1 MPSRDMLPF
10 IQCHHTRGRALCGGF
25 INPSF
30 STSVCAAAPIV
41 IEASAVSMMFL
52 FQFIVV
58 MLLFV
63 LVFRLITLS
72 CVGGVAALVVMTI
85 AHVVMTFALVEMTIA
100 LVEMTFALVVMTI
113 ALLEIAV
120 APVEIVVAPA
130 ALALYLYKVMVTGPK
145 SPAGISMFLVFL
157 LQGYEVHV

>member
-1 MPSRDMLPF
+1 
-10 IQCHHTRGRALCGGF
+10 
-25 INPSF
+25 
-30 STSVCAAAPIV
+30 
-41 IEASAVSMMFL
+41 
-52 FQFIVV
+52 

-72 CVGGVAALVVMTI
+72 CVGGI
-85 AHVVMTFALVEMTIA
+85 SA
-100 LVEMTFALVVMTI
+100 LVEMTFALVEMTV
-113 ALLEIAV
+113 ALVEMTF
-120 APVEIVVAPA
+120 APVEMTFASVEIVVAPA

>member
-1 MPSRDMLPF
+1 
-10 IQCHHTRGRALCGGF
+10 
-25 INPSF
+25 
-30 STSVCAAAPIV
+30 
-41 IEASAVSMMFL
+41 
-52 FQFIVV
+52 

-72 CVGGVAALVVMTI
+72 CVGGVAALV
-85 AHVVMTFALVEMTIA
+85 EMTIA
-100 LVEMTFALVVMTI
+100 LVEMTIAPVEMTFALVEMT
-113 ALLEIAV
+113 V

-130 ALALYLYKVMVTGPK
+130 ALSLYLYKVMVTGPK

>member
-1 MPSRDMLPF
+1 
-10 IQCHHTRGRALCGGF
+10 
-25 INPSF
+25 
-30 STSVCAAAPIV
+30 
-41 IEASAVSMMFL
+41 
-52 FQFIVV
+52 

-72 CVGGVAALVVMTI
+72 CAGGVA
-85 AHVVMTFALVEMTIA
+85 ALVEMTIA
-100 LVEMTFALVVMTI
+100 LVEMTFALLEMTI
-113 ALLEIAV
+113 ALLEMTV
-120 APVEIVVAPA
+120 ASVEIVVAPA

>member
-1 MPSRDMLPF
+1 
-10 IQCHHTRGRALCGGF
+10 
-25 INPSF
+25 
-30 STSVCAAAPIV
+30 
-41 IEASAVSMMFL
+41 
-52 FQFIVV
+52 

-72 CVGGVAALVVMTI
+72 CAGGVAAHVEMTI
-85 AHVVMTFALVEMTIA
+85 AHV
-100 LVEMTFALVVMTI
+100 EMTF
-113 ALLEIAV
+113 
-120 APVEIVVAPA
+120 APA

>member
-1 MPSRDMLPF
+1 
-10 IQCHHTRGRALCGGF
+10 
-25 INPSF
+25 
-30 STSVCAAAPIV
+30 
-41 IEASAVSMMFL
+41 
-52 FQFIVV
+52 

-72 CVGGVAALVVMTI
+72 CAGGVAALVEMT
-85 AHVVMTFALVEMTIA
+85 VALVEMTIA
-100 LVEMTFALVVMTI
+100 FVEMTI
-113 ALLEIAV
+113 
-120 APVEIVVAPA
+120 APVEMTVAPA

>member
-1 MPSRDMLPF
+1 
-10 IQCHHTRGRALCGGF
+10 
-25 INPSF
+25 
-30 STSVCAAAPIV
+30 
-41 IEASAVSMMFL
+41 
-52 FQFIVV
+52 

-72 CVGGVAALVVMTI
+72 CVGGVAALVEMTV
-85 AHVVMTFALVEMTIA
+85 APVEMTFALVEMTFA

-130 ALALYLYKVMVTGPK
+130 TLALYLYKVMVTGPK

>member
-1 MPSRDMLPF
+1 
-10 IQCHHTRGRALCGGF
+10 
-25 INPSF
+25 
-30 STSVCAAAPIV
+30 
-41 IEASAVSMMFL
+41 
-52 FQFIVV
+52 

-72 CVGGVAALVVMTI
+72 CVGGISALVVMTI
-85 AHVVMTFALVEMTIA
+85 AFVEMTFALLEMTFA

-130 ALALYLYKVMVTGPK
+130 ALALYLYKVMVTGSK

>member
-1 MPSRDMLPF
+1 
-10 IQCHHTRGRALCGGF
+10 
-25 INPSF
+25 
-30 STSVCAAAPIV
+30 
-41 IEASAVSMMFL
+41 
-52 FQFIVV
+52 

-72 CVGGVAALVVMTI
+72 CVGGVAALV
-85 AHVVMTFALVEMTIA
+85 EMTVA
-100 LVEMTFALVVMTI
+100 LVEMTFTLVVMTI

>member
-1 MPSRDMLPF
+1 
-10 IQCHHTRGRALCGGF
+10 
-25 INPSF
+25 
-30 STSVCAAAPIV
+30 
-41 IEASAVSMMFL
+41 
-52 FQFIVV
+52 

-72 CVGGVAALVVMTI
+72 CARGVAAPVEMTFALVEMTF
-85 AHVVMTFALVEMTIA
+85 ALVEMTVALVEMTFALVEMTIA
-100 LVEMTFALVVMTI
+100 LVEPVV
-113 ALLEIAV
+113 AS
-120 APVEIVVAPA
+120 VEIVVAPV

>member
-1 MPSRDMLPF
+1 
-10 IQCHHTRGRALCGGF
+10 
-25 INPSF
+25 
-30 STSVCAAAPIV
+30 
-41 IEASAVSMMFL
+41 
-52 FQFIVV
+52 

-72 CVGGVAALVVMTI
+72 CAGGVAAHVEMTFAPVEMTFALVEMTF
-85 AHVVMTFALVEMTIA
+85 ALVEMTFALVEMTFALVEMTIA
-100 LVEMTFALVVMTI
+100 LVEPAI
-113 ALLEIAV
+113 AL
-120 APVEIVVAPA
+120 VEIVIASA

>member
-1 MPSRDMLPF
+1 
-10 IQCHHTRGRALCGGF
+10 
-25 INPSF
+25 
-30 STSVCAAAPIV
+30 
-41 IEASAVSMMFL
+41 
-52 FQFIVV
+52 

-72 CVGGVAALVVMTI
+72 CVGGISALVEMNI
-85 AHVVMTFALVEMTIA
+85 ALVEMTIA
-100 LVEMTFALVVMTI
+100 LVEMTVALVVMT
-113 ALLEIAV
+113 V

>member
-1 MPSRDMLPF
+1 
-10 IQCHHTRGRALCGGF
+10 
-25 INPSF
+25 
-30 STSVCAAAPIV
+30 
-41 IEASAVSMMFL
+41 
-52 FQFIVV
+52 

-72 CVGGVAALVVMTI
+72 CVGGVAALVE
-85 AHVVMTFALVEMTIA
+85 MTFA
-100 LVEMTFALVVMTI
+100 LVEMTFALVEMTV
-113 ALLEIAV
+113 ALVEMTV

>member
-1 MPSRDMLPF
+1 
-10 IQCHHTRGRALCGGF
+10 
-25 INPSF
+25 
-30 STSVCAAAPIV
+30 
-41 IEASAVSMMFL
+41 
-52 FQFIVV
+52 

-63 LVFRLITLS
+63 LVFRLIALPCT
-72 CVGGVAALVVMTI
+72 GGVS
-85 AHVVMTFALVEMTIA
+85 ALVEMTIA
-100 LVEMTFALVVMTI
+100 LVEITVALVEMTF
-113 ALLEIAV
+113 

>member
-1 MPSRDMLPF
+1 
-10 IQCHHTRGRALCGGF
+10 
-25 INPSF
+25 
-30 STSVCAAAPIV
+30 
-41 IEASAVSMMFL
+41 
-52 FQFIVV
+52 

-72 CVGGVAALVVMTI
+72 CVRGVAALVEMTI
-85 AHVVMTFALVEMTIA
+85 ALVEMTIA
-100 LVEMTFALVVMTI
+100 LVEMTFALVEMT
-113 ALLEIAV
+113 
-120 APVEIVVAPA
+120 VAPA

>member
-1 MPSRDMLPF
+1 
-10 IQCHHTRGRALCGGF
+10 
-25 INPSF
+25 
-30 STSVCAAAPIV
+30 
-41 IEASAVSMMFL
+41 
-52 FQFIVV
+52 

-72 CVGGVAALVVMTI
+72 CVGGVAALV
-85 AHVVMTFALVEMTIA
+85 EMTVA
-100 LVEMTFALVVMTI
+100 LVEMTFALVEMTI

-145 SPAGISMFLVFL
+145 SPAAISMFLVFL

>member
-1 MPSRDMLPF
+1 
-10 IQCHHTRGRALCGGF
+10 
-25 INPSF
+25 
-30 STSVCAAAPIV
+30 
-41 IEASAVSMMFL
+41 
-52 FQFIVV
+52 

-72 CVGGVAALVVMTI
+72 CVGGVAALV
-85 AHVVMTFALVEMTIA
+85 EMTVA
-100 LVEMTFALVVMTI
+100 LVEMTFALVEMT
-113 ALLEIAV
+113 
-120 APVEIVVAPA
+120 VAPA

>member
-1 MPSRDMLPF
+1 
-10 IQCHHTRGRALCGGF
+10 
-25 INPSF
+25 
-30 STSVCAAAPIV
+30 
-41 IEASAVSMMFL
+41 
-52 FQFIVV
+52 

-72 CVGGVAALVVMTI
+72 CAGGVAA
-85 AHVVMTFALVEMTIA
+85 HVEMTIA
-100 LVEMTFALVVMTI
+100 LVEMTFAHVEMTSALVEMTI
-113 ALLEIAV
+113 AL
-120 APVEIVVAPA
+120 VEIVVAPA

>member
-1 MPSRDMLPF
+1 
-10 IQCHHTRGRALCGGF
+10 
-25 INPSF
+25 
-30 STSVCAAAPIV
+30 
-41 IEASAVSMMFL
+41 
-52 FQFIVV
+52 

-63 LVFRLITLS
+63 LVFRLITLP
-72 CVGGVAALVVMTI
+72 CVGGVA
-85 AHVVMTFALVEMTIA
+85 ALVEMTIA
-100 LVEMTFALVVMTI
+100 LVEMTFAPVEITI
-113 ALLEIAV
+113 

>member
-1 MPSRDMLPF
+1 
-10 IQCHHTRGRALCGGF
+10 
-25 INPSF
+25 
-30 STSVCAAAPIV
+30 
-41 IEASAVSMMFL
+41 
-52 FQFIVV
+52 

-72 CVGGVAALVVMTI
+72 CAGGVAA
-85 AHVVMTFALVEMTIA
+85 HVEMTFALVEMTVALVEMTIA
-100 LVEMTFALVVMTI
+100 LVEMT
-113 ALLEIAV
+113 V
-120 APVEIVVAPA
+120 APVEIVIAPA

>member
-1 MPSRDMLPF
+1 
-10 IQCHHTRGRALCGGF
+10 
-25 INPSF
+25 
-30 STSVCAAAPIV
+30 
-41 IEASAVSMMFL
+41 
-52 FQFIVV
+52 

-72 CVGGVAALVVMTI
+72 CAGGVAA
-85 AHVVMTFALVEMTIA
+85 HVEMTIA
-100 LVEMTFALVVMTI
+100 LVEMTVALVEPV
-113 ALLEIAV
+113 V
-120 APVEIVVAPA
+120 APV

>member
-1 MPSRDMLPF
+1 
-10 IQCHHTRGRALCGGF
+10 
-25 INPSF
+25 
-30 STSVCAAAPIV
+30 
-41 IEASAVSMMFL
+41 MFL

-72 CVGGVAALVVMTI
+72 CVGGVAALVE
-85 AHVVMTFALVEMTIA
+85 MTFALVEMTIA
-100 LVEMTFALVVMTI
+100 LVEMTAALVVMT
-113 ALLEIAV
+113 V

>member
-1 MPSRDMLPF
+1 
-10 IQCHHTRGRALCGGF
+10 
-25 INPSF
+25 
-30 STSVCAAAPIV
+30 
-41 IEASAVSMMFL
+41 
-52 FQFIVV
+52 

-72 CVGGVAALVVMTI
+72 CVGGVAALV
-85 AHVVMTFALVEMTIA
+85 EMT
-100 LVEMTFALVVMTI
+100 
-113 ALLEIAV
+113 
-120 APVEIVVAPA
+120 VAPA

>member
-1 MPSRDMLPF
+1 
-10 IQCHHTRGRALCGGF
+10 
-25 INPSF
+25 
-30 STSVCAAAPIV
+30 
-41 IEASAVSMMFL
+41 
-52 FQFIVV
+52 

-72 CVGGVAALVVMTI
+72 CAGGVS
-85 AHVVMTFALVEMTIA
+85 A
-100 LVEMTFALVVMTI
+100 LVEMTFALVEMTF
-113 ALLEIAV
+113 ALVEIV
-120 APVEIVVAPA
+120 FAPVEMTVAPA

>member
-1 MPSRDMLPF
+1 
-10 IQCHHTRGRALCGGF
+10 
-25 INPSF
+25 
-30 STSVCAAAPIV
+30 
-41 IEASAVSMMFL
+41 
-52 FQFIVV
+52 

-100 LVEMTFALVVMTI
+100 FVEMTSAL
-113 ALLEIAV
+113 
-120 APVEIVVAPA
+120 VEIVVALA

>member
-1 MPSRDMLPF
+1 
-10 IQCHHTRGRALCGGF
+10 
-25 INPSF
+25 
-30 STSVCAAAPIV
+30 
-41 IEASAVSMMFL
+41 
-52 FQFIVV
+52 

-72 CVGGVAALVVMTI
+72 CVVGVT
-85 AHVVMTFALVEMTIA
+85 AHVEMTFALVEMT
-100 LVEMTFALVVMTI
+100 F
-113 ALLEIAV
+113 ALLEMTV

>member
-72 CVGGVAALVVMTI
+72 CVGGISALVVMTI
-85 AHVVMTFALVEMTIA
+85 AFVEMTFALVEMT
-100 LVEMTFALVVMTI
+100 FALLEMTI
-113 ALLEIAV
+113 ALLEMTV
-120 APVEIVVAPA
+120 ASVEIVVASA